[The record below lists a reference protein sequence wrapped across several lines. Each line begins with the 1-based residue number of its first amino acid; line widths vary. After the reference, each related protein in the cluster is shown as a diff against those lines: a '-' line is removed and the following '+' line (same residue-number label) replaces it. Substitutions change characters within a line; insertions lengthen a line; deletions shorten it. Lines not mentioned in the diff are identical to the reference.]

1 MGLVRLTVED
11 LRCLREVRMEPGQRA
26 NVIIGPNASG
36 KTSLLEAIFFLGR
49 GRTFRAARRE
59 AAIREGADRLRIV
72 GGLGPGE
79 TVGIEV
85 SRNEWIARARGEPV
99 GSLAELATVQPVQL
113 MDPDIHR
120 LVEEGPGE
128 RRRYLDWA
136 TFHVKPGFLEAW
148 RNYQRSLRQRNAALR
163 AGASRGGLGI
173 WNEQMV
179 EAGTVIDR
187 LRAET
192 TDALGPPVSAAA
204 GRFLGA
210 EVRIRYRPGQPS
222 GEDLAQA
229 LLASEERD
237 RKTGITQVGPH
248 RADLV
253 VEFDDHRARGWVSR
267 GQQKLVAAAL
277 VLGQAS
283 VLAPLWKG
291 RGILLV
297 DDPAAE
303 LDAQRLGALLDYIAE
318 LPFQVFL
325 TALDKAGLAR
335 LDDAR
340 VFHVEQG
347 EVRRVV

>member
-1 MGLVRLTVED
+1 MALARLTIQD
-11 LRCLREVRMEPGQRA
+11 LRCLREVRIEPTEGV
-26 NVIIGPNASG
+26 NLVIGANASG

-59 AAIREGADRLRIV
+59 AAIREGAERLRVV
-72 GGLGPGE
+72 GRLGAGM

-85 SRNEWIARARGEPV
+85 ARSEWTARAGGEPV
-99 GSLAELATVQPVQL
+99 ASLADLATVQPVQL

-136 TFHVKPGFLEAW
+136 TFHVKPAFLSAW
-148 RNYQRSLRQRNAALR
+148 RNYQRALRQRNAALR
-163 AGASRGGLGI
+163 AGARRGGLEV
-173 WNEQMV
+173 WNEQLV
-179 EAGTVIDR
+179 QSGTVIDT
-187 LRAET
+187 LRREV
-192 TDALGPPVSAAA
+192 TDALGQPVADAAS
-204 GRFLGA
+204 RLLGS
-210 EVRIRYRPGQPS
+210 EVRIRYRPGQPG
-222 GEDLAQA
+222 GETLEDA

-248 RADLV
+248 RADLA
-253 VEFDDHRARGWVSR
+253 VEFEAHRARGWVSR

-277 VLGQAS
+277 VLGQAA

-303 LDAQRLGALLDYIAE
+303 LDAARLGALVDYIRE

-325 TALDKAGLAR
+325 TGVDRQVLPGLE
-335 LDDAR
+335 DAR

-347 EVRRVV
+347 EVRPVV